1 MNAVTG
7 VAGQLRLDEG
17 DADGSSNEV
26 RERATGLNSAPAA
39 PGTGPAARARVTGD
53 VIEIFHD
60 AQVRVFSDAGLTRAQ
75 GEALA
80 HRVEAAY
87 TFDKKLQ
94 HWDRPAALA
103 KPITVAALSDEKF
116 AQVTGDRSGRVAG
129 ITTGPDVFAMPAR
142 VATRRN
148 ADDDD
153 TIAHELGH
161 VQDLREGGSNI
172 SQVPIYLQEGKE
184 YLLGDRYP
192 ASHGQATRSRASVA
206 NELARISGSDA
217 LWVLNRF
224 RTVADEAHAGSR
236 GFLGETVGALYV
248 EFLRTRLK
256 GGKPDAI
263 ARVADVISGVGRGVT
278 ARGRAG
284 LRAVRRADDGRPQ
297 RTSARHLLRRLTSAA
312 GARGGRAVVARGSP
326 CPLSTPSRR

>member
-129 ITTGPDVFAMPAR
+129 ITTGRESILYSLTPNEQRSGETSTHAATGFAR
-142 VATRRN
+142 VA
-148 ADDDD
+148 
-153 TIAHELGH
+153 
-161 VQDLREGGSNI
+161 
-172 SQVPIYLQEGKE
+172 
-184 YLLGDRYP
+184 
-192 ASHGQATRSRASVA
+192 
-206 NELARISGSDA
+206 
-217 LWVLNRF
+217 
-224 RTVADEAHAGSR
+224 
-236 GFLGETVGALYV
+236 
-248 EFLRTRLK
+248 
-256 GGKPDAI
+256 
-263 ARVADVISGVGRGVT
+263 
-278 ARGRAG
+278 
-284 LRAVRRADDGRPQ
+284 RP
-297 RTSARHLLRRLTSAA
+297 L
-312 GARGGRAVVARGSP
+312 P
-326 CPLSTPSRR
+326 FE